1 MKASFSAIVLAFAM
15 VTSGAMLAVSTT
27 DAQAAAK
34 AKVTVRPVGP
44 EARAKMCGDKTK
56 GMYRSQHDGVVF
68 AYGNC
73 LNNVAVSGW

>member
-1 MKASFSAIVLAFAM
+1 MKGTFSAVALAFAVAM
-15 VTSGAMLAVSTT
+15 SGAMLSVSSV

-34 AKVTVRPVGP
+34 VTVRPASP
-44 EARAKMCGDKTK
+44 EARMKMCGDKTK
-56 GMYRSQHDGVVF
+56 GIYRTQQDGVVF